1 MGLQTAH
8 SEKATLHEQG
18 DQRSCGL
25 YSFGGWSG
33 FDTWR
38 SNLFVEI
45 SESSAGPAG
54 PRRRKVLFSLSRT
67 LPPSLSPEEEGEG
80 SHSGE

>member
-8 SEKATLHEQG
+8 SEKATLLEQG

-25 YSFGGWSG
+25 YSFVGWR

-38 SNLFVEI
+38 SEI

-54 PRRRKVLFSLSRT
+54 PRRRRVRVSLSLALF
-67 LPPSLSPEEEGEG
+67 LPP
-80 SHSGE
+80 

>member
-8 SEKATLHEQG
+8 SEKATLLEQE

-25 YSFGGWSG
+25 YSFCGWSG
-33 FDTWR
+33 FDTWP

-54 PRRRKVLFSLSRT
+54 PRRRRVLFSLSST
-67 LPPSLSPEEEGEG
+67 LPLSLSLEEEGEG
-80 SHSGE
+80 KHSGA